1 MSDIAGGIL
10 YFVFHILILSQASCH
25 KERHV
30 SQKAVSFIHD
40 VLTEVLTSWA
50 ELPHFHFNEALF
62 RPFEHIMQ
70 LELCDEDVQDQVNL
84 DSPEIKVSR
93 FICIIQ
99 QITHTS
105 IWLQVVTS
113 IGELVEMCSPQ
124 ILSGW
129 RPLFSALR
137 TVHSSKTDTKDY
149 LLGEYSMGTWSK
161 PVHTFL
167 NKTTFV
173 STLFFLCASIL
184 LSSDPSSTFS
194 PPGKSQ
200 APVFDVFEAFINTD
214 NIQVFANA
222 ATDYIMCL
230 MKFVKGLG
238 SSHFSVSV

>member
-1 MSDIAGGIL
+1 A
-10 YFVFHILILSQASCH
+10 ACH

-70 LELCDEDVQDQVNL
+70 LELCDEDVQDQV
-84 DSPEIKVSR
+84 I
-93 FICIIQ
+93 
-99 QITHTS
+99 
-105 IWLQVVTS
+105 TS

-137 TVHSSKTDTKDY
+137 TVHSSKSDTKDY
-149 LLGEYSMGTWSK
+149 LLGEYSM
-161 PVHTFL
+161 
-167 NKTTFV
+167 
-173 STLFFLCASIL
+173 
-184 LSSDPSSTFS
+184 
-194 PPGKSQ
+194 GKSQ

-230 MKFVKGLG
+230 MKFVKGL
-238 SSHFSVSV
+238 

>member
-1 MSDIAGGIL
+1 MSDIAGGNL
-10 YFVFHILILSQASCH
+10 YFVFHILLFLQAACH

-161 PVHTFL
+161 PVHAFL

-173 STLFFLCASIL
+173 STPSSFPPTPPPHSLLQGSPRLQCSMCL
-184 LSSDPSSTFS
+184 RLSSTLTTSRFLPMR
-194 PPGKSQ
+194 PPTTS
-200 APVFDVFEAFINTD
+200 
-214 NIQVFANA
+214 
-222 ATDYIMCL
+222 C
-230 MKFVKGLG
+230 
-238 SSHFSVSV
+238 VS